1 MTGRTRTAMHS
12 RKIVAT
18 SVAALLALSAYGVWF
33 TGRERAKVISMPSPT
48 STGGT
53 VALNDDGTLAT
64 ALALVKLPTTI
75 EELPLA
81 QDALRLADRE
91 MDLAF
96 ADAVRQ
102 LAAHPQPITPQM
114 HAIAERLAMAQR
126 QHASDSVRVAQL
138 ETAAAAGASD
148 GQLDL
153 AKARLE
159 VGQDEV
165 DDARNDLIHAGGDP
179 QGRVQALVQ
188 EHADASRNADSLHLK
203 AVAPLDP
210 DGLVQVGRGISAL
223 RLKDLRLQDAIASSQ
238 AIAVSMDSTHQ
249 RLDIQV
255 ADTTRKDSTSLSAM
269 RRRALEYETGA
280 GAGRRRAN
288 QLRLAKV
295 YADWMQVVKDEER
308 MLEHDALRDVVLILC
323 IIMLWLYSD
332 TLIKRVMVVE
342 RLERRSAQRLRVVA
356 RVSLQA
362 IGILL
367 ILIVIFGTPS
377 NLGTILGL
385 AGAGLTVALKDFI
398 VSFMG
403 WLVLMGRHGV
413 RITDLVEING
423 VTGEVEEL
431 GLFNTVLQETGN
443 WTDAGHLTGRRV
455 TFTNSYAI
463 EGHYFNFSTSG
474 QWLWDEVRIAVPAGK
489 DPYRVV
495 ESLQKRVQ
503 EVTAE
508 NAKLAE
514 REWTGASRSPG
525 PGTIA
530 AAPAI
535 TIKPIMGGVEVTLR
549 YITHAAERYDVRA
562 KLYQAAVEVLG
573 EGAPAEG
580 ATRVSGAN
588 PASVQTPGQVL
599 DGSVSPSAIS
609 AAS

>member
-1 MTGRTRTAMHS
+1 M
-12 RKIVAT
+12 
-18 SVAALLALSAYGVWF
+18 SVAALLALSVYGVWF
-33 TGRERAKVISMPSPT
+33 TGRERARVGSLASPT
-48 STGGT
+48 TSGATIT
-53 VALNDDGTLAT
+53 LTDDGTLTT
-64 ALALVKLPTTI
+64 ALTLVKLPTTI

-102 LAAHPQPITPQM
+102 LAAHPQQVTPET

-126 QHASDSVRVAQL
+126 QHATDSMRVAEL
-138 ETAAAAGASD
+138 EGADASAAGS

-159 VGQDEV
+159 VSQDEM
-165 DDARNDLIHAGGDP
+165 DDAGNDLIHAGGDP

-188 EHADASRNADSLHLK
+188 EHADASRNADSLHIK
-203 AVAPLDP
+203 AVPPLDP
-210 DGLVQVGRGISAL
+210 DGLIQTGRGISAL
-223 RLKDLRLQDAIASSQ
+223 RLKDLRLQEAIASSE
-238 AIAVSMDSTHQ
+238 AIAASMDSTHQ
-249 RLDIQV
+249 RLDVQV
-255 ADTTRKDSTSLSAM
+255 ADTTRKDSMSLEAV

-295 YADWMQVVKDEER
+295 YADWIQVVKEQER
-308 MLEHDALRDVVLILC
+308 ALEHDALRDLVLILC
-323 IIMLWLYSD
+323 IIMLWIYSD
-332 TLIKRVMVVE
+332 TLVARVLVVE

-362 IGILL
+362 VGILL
-367 ILIVIFGTPS
+367 ILIITFGTPN

-413 RITDLVEING
+413 RIADLVEING

-489 DPYRVV
+489 DPYRIV

-503 EVTAE
+503 EMTAE
-508 NAKLAE
+508 NAKRAE

-530 AAPAI
+530 AAPAM

-549 YITHAAERYDVRA
+549 FITHAAERYDVRA
-562 KLYQAAVEVLG
+562 KLYQAAVGVLG
-573 EGAPAEG
+573 EATPLDDAKALPGAVE
-580 ATRVSGAN
+580 
-588 PASVQTPGQVL
+588 
-599 DGSVSPSAIS
+599 SPS
-609 AAS
+609 

>member
-1 MTGRTRTAMHS
+1 MTGRTHTAMHS
-12 RKIVAT
+12 RTIAAL

-33 TGRERAKVISMPSPT
+33 TGRERERFVSLRSPT
-48 STGGT
+48 ATGAT
-53 VALNDDGTLAT
+53 ITLNDDGTLAT

-81 QDALRLADRE
+81 QDALRVADRE

-102 LAAHPQPITPQM
+102 LAAHPQQVTPET
-114 HAIAERLAMAQR
+114 HAITERLAMAQR
-126 QHASDSVRVAQL
+126 QHAADSVRVAEL
-138 ETAAAAGASD
+138 EGAAAVGAGN

-153 AKARLE
+153 ARARLE
-159 VGQDEV
+159 VSQDEV

-188 EHADASRNADSLHLK
+188 EHADASRNADSLHIK

-210 DGLVQVGRGISAL
+210 DGLVQTGRGISAL

-238 AIAVSMDSTHQ
+238 SIAASMDSAHQ
-249 RLDIQV
+249 LLDVQV
-255 ADTTRKDSTSLSAM
+255 ADTTRKDSTSLAAM

-295 YADWMQVVKDEER
+295 YDDWLHVVREQER
-308 MLEHDALRDVVLILC
+308 ALEHDALRDLVLILC

-332 TLIKRVMVVE
+332 TLVARVLVVE

-377 NLGTILGL
+377 NLATILGL

-413 RITDLVEING
+413 RISDLVEING

-431 GLFNTVLQETGN
+431 GLFNTVLHETGN

-508 NAKLAE
+508 NAKRAE

-530 AAPAI
+530 AAPAM

-549 YITHAAERYDVRA
+549 FITHAAERYDVRA

-573 EGAPAEG
+573 EATSTDEAKALPA
-580 ATRVSGAN
+580 
-588 PASVQTPGQVL
+588 
-599 DGSVSPSAIS
+599 
-609 AAS
+609 

>member
-1 MTGRTRTAMHS
+1 MTGRNHNKMHS
-12 RKIVAT
+12 RKVVAL

-33 TGRERAKVISMPSPT
+33 TGRERARVVSLASPT
-48 STGGT
+48 TSGATIILT
-53 VALNDDGTLAT
+53 DDGTLTT
-64 ALALVKLPTTI
+64 ALTLVKLPTTI

-81 QDALRLADRE
+81 QNALRLADRE

-102 LAAHPQPITPQM
+102 LAAHPQQVTPET
-114 HAIAERLAMAQR
+114 HAIAERLTLAQR
-126 QHASDSVRVAQL
+126 QHATDSMRVAEL
-138 ETAAAAGASD
+138 EGADAAAAGS

-159 VGQDEV
+159 VSRDEM
-165 DDARNDLIHAGGDP
+165 DDAGNDLIHAGGDP

-203 AVAPLDP
+203 AVPVLDP
-210 DGLVQVGRGISAL
+210 DGLVQTGRGISAL
-223 RLKDLRLQDAIASSQ
+223 RLKDIRLQEAIASSE
-238 AIAVSMDSTHQ
+238 AIAASMDSTHQ
-249 RLDIQV
+249 RLDVRV
-255 ADTTRKDSTSLSAM
+255 ADTTRKDSMSLEAV

-295 YADWMQVVKDEER
+295 YADWIQVVKEQER
-308 MLEHDALRDVVLILC
+308 ALEHDALRDLVLILC
-323 IIMLWLYSD
+323 IIMLWIYSD
-332 TLIKRVMVVE
+332 TLVARVLVVE

-362 IGILL
+362 VGILL
-367 ILIVIFGTPS
+367 ILIITFGTPN

-489 DPYRVV
+489 DPHRIV
-495 ESLQKRVQ
+495 ELLQKRVQ

-508 NAKLAE
+508 NAKRAE

-530 AAPAI
+530 AAPAM

-549 YITHAAERYDVRA
+549 FITHAAERYEVRA
-562 KLYQAAVEVLG
+562 KLYQTAVEVLG
-573 EGAPAEG
+573 EATPIEAPKDI
-580 ATRVSGAN
+580 SG
-588 PASVQTPGQVL
+588 VMQGTL
-599 DGSVSPSAIS
+599 
-609 AAS
+609 

>member
-1 MTGRTRTAMHS
+1 MTGQTHTTRQS
-12 RKIVAT
+12 RKIAAL
-18 SVAALLALSAYGVWF
+18 SVTALLALSAYGVWF
-33 TGRERAKVISMPSPT
+33 TGRERARIVSVASPT
-48 STGGT
+48 TSGATIT
-53 VALNDDGTLAT
+53 LNDDGTLAT
-64 ALALVKLPTTI
+64 ALTLVKIPATI

-81 QDALRLADRE
+81 QNALRLADRE

-102 LAAHPQPITPQM
+102 LAAHPQQVTPET
-114 HAIAERLAMAQR
+114 HAIAERLALAQR
-126 QHASDSVRVAQL
+126 QHATDSIRVAEL
-138 ETAAAAGASD
+138 EGADASAASS

-159 VGQDEV
+159 VSRDEV
-165 DDARNDLIHAGGDP
+165 DDAANDLIHAGGDP

-203 AVAPLDP
+203 AVPALDP
-210 DGLVQVGRGISAL
+210 DGLVQTGRGISAL
-223 RLKDLRLQDAIASSQ
+223 RLKDLRLQEAIASSE
-238 AIAVSMDSTHQ
+238 AIAASMDSTHQ
-249 RLDIQV
+249 RLDVRV
-255 ADTTRKDSTSLSAM
+255 ADTTRKDSMSLGAV

-295 YADWMQVVKDEER
+295 YADWIQVVKEQER
-308 MLEHDALRDVVLILC
+308 ALEHDALRDLVLILC
-323 IIMLWLYSD
+323 IIMLWIYSD
-332 TLIKRVMVVE
+332 TLVARVLVVE

-362 IGILL
+362 VGILL
-367 ILIVIFGTPS
+367 ILIITFGTPN

-413 RITDLVEING
+413 RIADLVEING

-489 DPYRVV
+489 DPYRIV
-495 ESLQKRVQ
+495 ELLQKRVQ

-508 NAKLAE
+508 NAKRAE

-530 AAPAI
+530 AAPAM

-549 YITHAAERYDVRA
+549 FITHAAERYEVRA
-562 KLYQAAVEVLG
+562 KLYQTAVEVLG
-573 EGAPAEG
+573 EATPIEAPKDI
-580 ATRVSGAN
+580 SG
-588 PASVQTPGQVL
+588 VMQGTL
-599 DGSVSPSAIS
+599 
-609 AAS
+609 

>member
-1 MTGRTRTAMHS
+1 MTGRTHTARHS
-12 RKIVAT
+12 RKVAAL

-33 TGRERAKVISMPSPT
+33 TGRERARVVSLASPT
-48 STGGT
+48 TSGATIILT
-53 VALNDDGTLAT
+53 DDGTLTT
-64 ALALVKLPTTI
+64 ALTLVKLPTTI

-102 LAAHPQPITPQM
+102 LAAHPQQVTPET
-114 HAIAERLAMAQR
+114 HAIAERLALAQR
-126 QHASDSVRVAQL
+126 QHATDSMRVAEL
-138 ETAAAAGASD
+138 EGADASAAGS

-159 VGQDEV
+159 VSQDEM
-165 DDARNDLIHAGGDP
+165 DDAGNDLIHAGGDP

-203 AVAPLDP
+203 AVPALDP
-210 DGLVQVGRGISAL
+210 DGLVQTGRGISAL
-223 RLKDLRLQDAIASSQ
+223 RLKDIRLQEAIASSE
-238 AIAVSMDSTHQ
+238 AIAASMDSTHQ
-249 RLDIQV
+249 RLDVRV
-255 ADTTRKDSTSLSAM
+255 ADTTRKDSMSLEAV

-295 YADWMQVVKDEER
+295 YADWIQVVKEQER
-308 MLEHDALRDVVLILC
+308 ALEHDALRDLVLILC
-323 IIMLWLYSD
+323 IIMLWIYSD
-332 TLIKRVMVVE
+332 TLVARVLVVE

-362 IGILL
+362 VGILL
-367 ILIVIFGTPS
+367 ILIITFGTPN

-413 RITDLVEING
+413 RIADLVEING

-489 DPYRVV
+489 DPYRIV
-495 ESLQKRVQ
+495 ELLQKRVQ

-508 NAKLAE
+508 NAKRAE

-525 PGTIA
+525 PGTFA
-530 AAPAI
+530 AAPAM

-549 YITHAAERYDVRA
+549 FITHAAERYEVRA
-562 KLYQAAVEVLG
+562 KLYQTAVEVLG
-573 EGAPAEG
+573 EATPIEAPKDI
-580 ATRVSGAN
+580 SG
-588 PASVQTPGQVL
+588 VMQGTL
-599 DGSVSPSAIS
+599 
-609 AAS
+609 

>member
-1 MTGRTRTAMHS
+1 MTGRTHTARHS
-12 RKIVAT
+12 RKVAAL

-33 TGRERAKVISMPSPT
+33 TGRERARVVSLASPT
-48 STGGT
+48 TSGATIILT
-53 VALNDDGTLAT
+53 DDGTLTT
-64 ALALVKLPTTI
+64 ALTLVKLPTTI

-102 LAAHPQPITPQM
+102 LAAHPQQVTPET
-114 HAIAERLAMAQR
+114 HAIAERLALAQR
-126 QHASDSVRVAQL
+126 QHATDSMRVAEL
-138 ETAAAAGASD
+138 EGADASAAGS

-159 VGQDEV
+159 VSQDEM
-165 DDARNDLIHAGGDP
+165 DDAGNDLIHAGGDP

-203 AVAPLDP
+203 AVPALDP
-210 DGLVQVGRGISAL
+210 DGLVQTGRGISAL
-223 RLKDLRLQDAIASSQ
+223 RLKDLRLQEAIASSE
-238 AIAVSMDSTHQ
+238 AIAASMDSTHQ
-249 RLDIQV
+249 RLDVRV
-255 ADTTRKDSTSLSAM
+255 ADTTRKDSMSLEAV

-295 YADWMQVVKDEER
+295 YADWIQVVKEQER
-308 MLEHDALRDVVLILC
+308 ALEHDALRDLVLILC
-323 IIMLWLYSD
+323 IIMLWIYSD
-332 TLIKRVMVVE
+332 TLVARVLVVE

-362 IGILL
+362 VGILL
-367 ILIVIFGTPS
+367 ILIITFGTPN

-413 RITDLVEING
+413 RIADLVEING

-489 DPYRVV
+489 DPYRIV
-495 ESLQKRVQ
+495 ELLQKRVQ

-508 NAKLAE
+508 NAKRAE

-530 AAPAI
+530 AAPAM

-549 YITHAAERYDVRA
+549 FITHAAERYEVRA
-562 KLYQAAVEVLG
+562 KLYQTAVEVLG
-573 EGAPAEG
+573 EATPIEAPKDISGVMEG
-580 ATRVSGAN
+580 T
-588 PASVQTPGQVL
+588 L
-599 DGSVSPSAIS
+599 
-609 AAS
+609 

>member
-1 MTGRTRTAMHS
+1 MTGQTHTARHS
-12 RKIVAT
+12 RQVAAL

-33 TGRERAKVISMPSPT
+33 TGRERARVVSLASPT
-48 STGGT
+48 SSGATIILT
-53 VALNDDGTLAT
+53 DDGTLST
-64 ALALVKLPTTI
+64 ALTLVKLPLTI

-102 LAAHPQPITPQM
+102 LAAHPQQVTPET
-114 HAIAERLAMAQR
+114 HALAERLTLAQR
-126 QHASDSVRVAQL
+126 QHATDSMRVAEL
-138 ETAAAAGASD
+138 EGADASAAGS

-159 VGQDEV
+159 VSRDEV
-165 DDARNDLIHAGGDP
+165 DDAGNDLIHAGGDP

-188 EHADASRNADSLHLK
+188 EHADASRNADSLHIK
-203 AVAPLDP
+203 AVPPLDP
-210 DGLVQVGRGISAL
+210 DGLIQTGRGISAL
-223 RLKDLRLQDAIASSQ
+223 RLKDLRLQEAIASSE
-238 AIAVSMDSTHQ
+238 AIAASMDSTHQ
-249 RLDIQV
+249 RLDVRV
-255 ADTTRKDSTSLSAM
+255 ADTTRKDSMSLEAV

-288 QLRLAKV
+288 QLRLTKV
-295 YADWMQVVKDEER
+295 YADWIQVVKEQER
-308 MLEHDALRDVVLILC
+308 ALEHDALRDLVLILC
-323 IIMLWLYSD
+323 IIMLWIYSD
-332 TLIKRVMVVE
+332 TLVARVLVVE

-362 IGILL
+362 VGILL
-367 ILIVIFGTPS
+367 ILIITFGTPN

-489 DPYRVV
+489 DPYRIV
-495 ESLQKRVQ
+495 ELLQKRVQ

-508 NAKLAE
+508 NAKRAE

-535 TIKPIMGGVEVTLR
+535 TIKPVMGGVEVTLR
-549 YITHAAERYDVRA
+549 FITHAAERYDVRA

-573 EGAPAEG
+573 EATPLDDAKALPGAVE
-580 ATRVSGAN
+580 
-588 PASVQTPGQVL
+588 
-599 DGSVSPSAIS
+599 SPS
-609 AAS
+609 

>member
-1 MTGRTRTAMHS
+1 MTGRNHNKMHS
-12 RKIVAT
+12 RKVVAL
-18 SVAALLALSAYGVWF
+18 SVAALLGLSAYGVWF
-33 TGRERAKVISMPSPT
+33 TGRERARVVSLASPT
-48 STGGT
+48 TAGAT
-53 VALNDDGTLAT
+53 IILTDDGTLTT
-64 ALALVKLPTTI
+64 ALTLVKLPTTI

-102 LAAHPQPITPQM
+102 LAAHPQQVTPETQG
-114 HAIAERLAMAQR
+114 IAERLALAQR
-126 QHASDSVRVAQL
+126 QHATDSMRVVELAG
-138 ETAAAAGASD
+138 ADASAAGS

-159 VGQDEV
+159 VSQDEM
-165 DDARNDLIHAGGDP
+165 DDAGNDLIHAGGDP

-188 EHADASRNADSLHLK
+188 EHADASRNADSLHIK
-203 AVAPLDP
+203 AVPPLDP
-210 DGLVQVGRGISAL
+210 DGLIQTGRGISAL
-223 RLKDLRLQDAIASSQ
+223 RLKDLRLQEAIASSK
-238 AIAVSMDSTHQ
+238 AIAASMDSTHQ
-249 RLDIQV
+249 RLDVQV
-255 ADTTRKDSTSLSAM
+255 ADTTRKDSMSLEAV

-295 YADWMQVVKDEER
+295 YADWIQVVKEQER
-308 MLEHDALRDVVLILC
+308 ALEHDALRDLVLILC
-323 IIMLWLYSD
+323 IIMLWIYSD
-332 TLIKRVMVVE
+332 TLVARVLVVE

-362 IGILL
+362 VGILL
-367 ILIVIFGTPS
+367 ILIITFGTPN

-413 RITDLVEING
+413 RIADLVEING

-489 DPYRVV
+489 DPYRIV

-503 EVTAE
+503 EMTAE
-508 NAKLAE
+508 NAKRAE

-549 YITHAAERYDVRA
+549 FITHAAERYDVRA

-573 EGAPAEG
+573 EATPLDDAKALPAAVE
-580 ATRVSGAN
+580 
-588 PASVQTPGQVL
+588 
-599 DGSVSPSAIS
+599 SPS
-609 AAS
+609 

>member
-1 MTGRTRTAMHS
+1 MTGRNHNKMHS
-12 RKIVAT
+12 RKVVAL
-18 SVAALLALSAYGVWF
+18 SVAALLGLSAYGVWF
-33 TGRERAKVISMPSPT
+33 TGRERARVVSLASPT
-48 STGGT
+48 TSGATIT
-53 VALNDDGTLAT
+53 LTDDGTLTT
-64 ALALVKLPTTI
+64 ALTLVKLPTTI

-102 LAAHPQPITPQM
+102 LAAHPQQVTPET
-114 HAIAERLAMAQR
+114 HAIAERLTLAQR
-126 QHASDSVRVAQL
+126 QHATDSMRVAEL
-138 ETAAAAGASD
+138 EGADASAAGS
-148 GQLDL
+148 GQIDL

-159 VGQDEV
+159 VSQDEM
-165 DDARNDLIHAGGDP
+165 DDAGNDLIHAGGDP

-188 EHADASRNADSLHLK
+188 EHADASRNADSLHIK
-203 AVAPLDP
+203 AVPPLDP
-210 DGLVQVGRGISAL
+210 DGLIQTGRGISAL
-223 RLKDLRLQDAIASSQ
+223 RLKDLRLQEAIASSE
-238 AIAVSMDSTHQ
+238 AIAASMDSTHQ
-249 RLDIQV
+249 RLDVQV
-255 ADTTRKDSTSLSAM
+255 ADTTRKDSMSLEAV

-295 YADWMQVVKDEER
+295 YADWIQVVKEQER
-308 MLEHDALRDVVLILC
+308 ALEHDALRDLVLILC
-323 IIMLWLYSD
+323 IIMLWIYSD
-332 TLIKRVMVVE
+332 TLVARVLVVE

-362 IGILL
+362 VGILL
-367 ILIVIFGTPS
+367 ILIITFGTPN

-413 RITDLVEING
+413 RIADLVEING

-489 DPYRVV
+489 DPYRIV

-503 EVTAE
+503 EMTAE
-508 NAKLAE
+508 NAKRAE

-549 YITHAAERYDVRA
+549 FITHAAERYDVRA

-573 EGAPAEG
+573 EATPLDDAKALPGAVE
-580 ATRVSGAN
+580 
-588 PASVQTPGQVL
+588 
-599 DGSVSPSAIS
+599 SPS
-609 AAS
+609 

>member
-1 MTGRTRTAMHS
+1 MTGRTHTARHS
-12 RKIVAT
+12 RKVAAL

-33 TGRERAKVISMPSPT
+33 TGRERARVVSLASPT
-48 STGGT
+48 TSGATIILT
-53 VALNDDGTLAT
+53 DDGTLTT
-64 ALALVKLPTTI
+64 ALTLVKLPTTI

-81 QDALRLADRE
+81 QNALRLADRE

-102 LAAHPQPITPQM
+102 LAAHPQQVTPET
-114 HAIAERLAMAQR
+114 HAIAERLALAQR
-126 QHASDSVRVAQL
+126 QHATDSMRVAEL
-138 ETAAAAGASD
+138 EGADAAAAGS

-159 VGQDEV
+159 VSRDEV
-165 DDARNDLIHAGGDP
+165 DDAGNDLIHAGGDP

-203 AVAPLDP
+203 AVPALDP
-210 DGLVQVGRGISAL
+210 DGLVQTGRGISAL
-223 RLKDLRLQDAIASSQ
+223 RLKDIRLQEAIASSE
-238 AIAVSMDSTHQ
+238 AIAASMDSTHQ
-249 RLDIQV
+249 RLDVRV
-255 ADTTRKDSTSLSAM
+255 ADTTRKDSMSLEAV

-295 YADWMQVVKDEER
+295 YADWIQVVKEQER
-308 MLEHDALRDVVLILC
+308 ALEHDALRDLVLILC
-323 IIMLWLYSD
+323 IIMLWIYSD
-332 TLIKRVMVVE
+332 TLVARVLVVE

-362 IGILL
+362 VGILL
-367 ILIVIFGTPS
+367 ILIITFGTPN

-413 RITDLVEING
+413 RIADLVEING

-489 DPYRVV
+489 DPYRIV
-495 ESLQKRVQ
+495 ELLQKRVQ

-508 NAKLAE
+508 NAKRAE

-525 PGTIA
+525 PGTFA
-530 AAPAI
+530 AAPAM

-549 YITHAAERYDVRA
+549 FITHAAERYEVRA
-562 KLYQAAVEVLG
+562 KLYQTAVEVLG
-573 EGAPAEG
+573 EATPIEAPKDI
-580 ATRVSGAN
+580 SG
-588 PASVQTPGQVL
+588 VMQGTL
-599 DGSVSPSAIS
+599 
-609 AAS
+609 

>member
-1 MTGRTRTAMHS
+1 MTGRNHNKMHP
-12 RKIVAT
+12 RKVVAL

-33 TGRERAKVISMPSPT
+33 TGRERARVVSLASPT
-48 STGGT
+48 TSGATIILT
-53 VALNDDGTLAT
+53 DDGTLTT
-64 ALALVKLPTTI
+64 ALTLVKLPTTI

-81 QDALRLADRE
+81 QNALRLADRE

-102 LAAHPQPITPQM
+102 LAAHPQQVTPET
-114 HAIAERLAMAQR
+114 HAIAERLALAQR
-126 QHASDSVRVAQL
+126 QHATDSMRVAEL
-138 ETAAAAGASD
+138 EGADASAAGS

-159 VGQDEV
+159 VSQDEM
-165 DDARNDLIHAGGDP
+165 DDAGNDLIHAGGDP

-203 AVAPLDP
+203 AVPALDP
-210 DGLVQVGRGISAL
+210 DGLVQTGRGISAL
-223 RLKDLRLQDAIASSQ
+223 RLKDIRLQEAIASSE
-238 AIAVSMDSTHQ
+238 AIAASMDSTHQ
-249 RLDIQV
+249 RLDVRV
-255 ADTTRKDSTSLSAM
+255 ADTTRKDSMSLEAV

-295 YADWMQVVKDEER
+295 YADWILVVKEQER
-308 MLEHDALRDVVLILC
+308 ALEHDALRDLVLILC
-323 IIMLWLYSD
+323 IIMLWIYSD
-332 TLIKRVMVVE
+332 TLVARVLVVE

-362 IGILL
+362 VGILL
-367 ILIVIFGTPS
+367 ILIITFGTPN

-413 RITDLVEING
+413 RIADLVEING

-489 DPYRVV
+489 DPYRIV
-495 ESLQKRVQ
+495 ELLQKRVQ

-508 NAKLAE
+508 NAKRAE

-535 TIKPIMGGVEVTLR
+535 TIKPVMGGVEVTLR
-549 YITHAAERYDVRA
+549 FITHAAERYDVRA

-573 EGAPAEG
+573 EATPLDDAKALPGAVE
-580 ATRVSGAN
+580 
-588 PASVQTPGQVL
+588 
-599 DGSVSPSAIS
+599 SPS
-609 AAS
+609 

>member
-1 MTGRTRTAMHS
+1 MTGRNHNKMHS
-12 RKIVAT
+12 RKVVAL

-33 TGRERAKVISMPSPT
+33 TGRERARVVSLASPT
-48 STGGT
+48 TSGATIILT
-53 VALNDDGTLAT
+53 DDGTLTT
-64 ALALVKLPTTI
+64 ALTLVKLPTTI

-81 QDALRLADRE
+81 QNALRLADRE

-102 LAAHPQPITPQM
+102 LAAHPQQVTPET
-114 HAIAERLAMAQR
+114 HAIAERLTLAQR
-126 QHASDSVRVAQL
+126 QHATDSMRVAEL
-138 ETAAAAGASD
+138 EGADAAAAGS

-159 VGQDEV
+159 VSRDEM
-165 DDARNDLIHAGGDP
+165 DDAGNDLIHAGGDP

-203 AVAPLDP
+203 AVPVLDP
-210 DGLVQVGRGISAL
+210 DGLVQTGRGISAL
-223 RLKDLRLQDAIASSQ
+223 RLKDIRLQEAIASSE
-238 AIAVSMDSTHQ
+238 AIAASMDSTHQ
-249 RLDIQV
+249 RLDVRV
-255 ADTTRKDSTSLSAM
+255 ADTTRKDSMSLEAV

-295 YADWMQVVKDEER
+295 YADWIQVVKEQER
-308 MLEHDALRDVVLILC
+308 ALEHDALRDLVLILC
-323 IIMLWLYSD
+323 IIMLWIYSD
-332 TLIKRVMVVE
+332 TLVARVLVVE

-362 IGILL
+362 VGILL
-367 ILIVIFGTPS
+367 ILIITFGTPN

-489 DPYRVV
+489 DPYRIV
-495 ESLQKRVQ
+495 ELLQKRVQ

-508 NAKLAE
+508 NAKRAE

-530 AAPAI
+530 AAPAM

-549 YITHAAERYDVRA
+549 FITHAAERYEVRA
-562 KLYQAAVEVLG
+562 KLYQTAVEVLG
-573 EGAPAEG
+573 EATPIEAPKDI
-580 ATRVSGAN
+580 SG
-588 PASVQTPGQVL
+588 VMQGTL
-599 DGSVSPSAIS
+599 
-609 AAS
+609 

>member
-1 MTGRTRTAMHS
+1 M
-12 RKIVAT
+12 AT

-33 TGRERAKVISMPSPT
+33 TGREGGKRIAAPST
-48 STGGT
+48 TAAGT
-53 VALNDDGTLAT
+53 TLTLNDDGTLAT
-64 ALALVKLPTTI
+64 ALALVKLPTTT

-81 QDALRLADRE
+81 QDAMRLADRE

-96 ADAVRQ
+96 ADAVRR
-102 LAAHPQPITPQM
+102 LVAHPQPVTPEMQ
-114 HAIAERLAMAQR
+114 AISARLATAQR
-126 QHASDSVRVAQL
+126 QHLADSVRVAEL
-138 ETAAAAGASD
+138 EGAAVAGAGS

-153 AKARLE
+153 ARARLE
-159 VGQDEV
+159 VDQDEV

-188 EHADASRNADSLHLK
+188 EHADASRNADSLHIR

-210 DGLVQVGRGISAL
+210 DGLVQIGRGISAL
-223 RLKDLRLQDAIASSQ
+223 RLKDLRLQDAIAASQ
-238 AIAVSMDSTHQ
+238 SIAAAMDSAHQ
-249 RLDIQV
+249 KLDV
-255 ADTTRKDSTSLSAM
+255 KVSDTTRKDSTSLGAM

-280 GAGRRRAN
+280 GAGSRRAN

-295 YADWMQVVKDEER
+295 YGGWLQVVRDQER
-308 MLEHDALRDVVLILC
+308 TLEHSALRDLVLILC

-332 TLIKRVMVVE
+332 TLVARVLVVKR
-342 RLERRSAQRLRVVA
+342 LDRRSAQRLRVVA
-356 RVSLQA
+356 RVSLQVL
-362 IGILL
+362 GILFV
-367 ILIVIFGTPS
+367 LIVIFGTPS
-377 NLGTILGL
+377 NLATILGL

-413 RITDLVEING
+413 RVADLVEING
-423 VTGEVEEL
+423 VTGEVEEM

-463 EGHYFNFSTSG
+463 EGHYFNYSTSG
-474 QWLWDEVRIAVPAGK
+474 QWLWDEVRVAVPAGR
-489 DPYRVV
+489 DPYPIVT
-495 ESLQKRVQ
+495 SLQKKVQ

-508 NAKLAE
+508 NAKRAE

-549 YITHAAERYDVRA
+549 FITHAAERYDVRA

-573 EGAPAEG
+573 E
-580 ATRVSGAN
+580 ATSTDEAKTL
-588 PASVQTPGQVL
+588 SDT
-599 DGSVSPSAIS
+599 SAIQGS
-609 AAS
+609 GG

>member
-1 MTGRTRTAMHS
+1 MTGRNHNKMHS
-12 RKIVAT
+12 RKVVAL

-33 TGRERAKVISMPSPT
+33 TGRERARVVSLASPT
-48 STGGT
+48 TSGATIILT
-53 VALNDDGTLAT
+53 DDGTLTT
-64 ALALVKLPTTI
+64 ALTLVKLPTTI

-81 QDALRLADRE
+81 QNALRLADRE

-102 LAAHPQPITPQM
+102 LAAHPQQVTPET
-114 HAIAERLAMAQR
+114 HAIAERLTLAQR
-126 QHASDSVRVAQL
+126 QHATDSMRVAEL
-138 ETAAAAGASD
+138 EGADAAAAGS

-159 VGQDEV
+159 VSRDEM
-165 DDARNDLIHAGGDP
+165 DDAGNDLIHAGGDP

-203 AVAPLDP
+203 AVPVLDP
-210 DGLVQVGRGISAL
+210 DGLVQTGRGISAL
-223 RLKDLRLQDAIASSQ
+223 RLKDIRLQEAIASSE
-238 AIAVSMDSTHQ
+238 AIAASMDSTHQ
-249 RLDIQV
+249 RLDVRV
-255 ADTTRKDSTSLSAM
+255 ADTTRKDSMSLEAV

-295 YADWMQVVKDEER
+295 YADWIQVVKEQER
-308 MLEHDALRDVVLILC
+308 ALEHDALRDLVLILC
-323 IIMLWLYSD
+323 IIMLWIYSD
-332 TLIKRVMVVE
+332 TLVARVLVVE

-362 IGILL
+362 VGILL
-367 ILIVIFGTPS
+367 ILIITFGTPN

-413 RITDLVEING
+413 RIADLVEING

-489 DPYRVV
+489 DPHRIV
-495 ESLQKRVQ
+495 ELLQKRVQ

-508 NAKLAE
+508 NAKRAE

-530 AAPAI
+530 AAPAM

-549 YITHAAERYDVRA
+549 FITHAAERYEVRA
-562 KLYQAAVEVLG
+562 KLYQTAVEVLG
-573 EGAPAEG
+573 EATPIEAPKDI
-580 ATRVSGAN
+580 SG
-588 PASVQTPGQVL
+588 VMQGTL
-599 DGSVSPSAIS
+599 
-609 AAS
+609 

>member
-1 MTGRTRTAMHS
+1 MTGRTHTARHS
-12 RKIVAT
+12 RKVAAL
-18 SVAALLALSAYGVWF
+18 SVAALLALSAYGVWL
-33 TGRERAKVISMPSPT
+33 TGRERARVVSLASPT
-48 STGGT
+48 TSGATIILT
-53 VALNDDGTLAT
+53 DDGTLTT
-64 ALALVKLPTTI
+64 ALTLVKLPTTI

-81 QDALRLADRE
+81 QNALRLADRE

-102 LAAHPQPITPQM
+102 LAAHPQQVTPET
-114 HAIAERLAMAQR
+114 HAIAERLALAQR
-126 QHASDSVRVAQL
+126 QHATDSMRVAEL
-138 ETAAAAGASD
+138 EGADASAAGS

-159 VGQDEV
+159 VSQDEM
-165 DDARNDLIHAGGDP
+165 DDAGNDLIHAGGDP

-203 AVAPLDP
+203 AVPALDP
-210 DGLVQVGRGISAL
+210 DGLVQTGRGISAL
-223 RLKDLRLQDAIASSQ
+223 RLKDIRLQEAIASSE
-238 AIAVSMDSTHQ
+238 AIAASMDSTHQ
-249 RLDIQV
+249 RLDVRV
-255 ADTTRKDSTSLSAM
+255 ADTTRKDSMSLEAV

-295 YADWMQVVKDEER
+295 YADWIQVVKEQER
-308 MLEHDALRDVVLILC
+308 ALEHDALRDLVLILC
-323 IIMLWLYSD
+323 IIMLWIYSD
-332 TLIKRVMVVE
+332 TLVARVLVVE

-362 IGILL
+362 VGILL
-367 ILIVIFGTPS
+367 ILIITFGTPN

-413 RITDLVEING
+413 RIADLVEING

-489 DPYRVV
+489 DPYRIV
-495 ESLQKRVQ
+495 ELLQKRVQ

-508 NAKLAE
+508 NAKRAE

-525 PGTIA
+525 PGTFA
-530 AAPAI
+530 AAPAM

-549 YITHAAERYDVRA
+549 FITHAAERYEVRA
-562 KLYQAAVEVLG
+562 KLYQTAVEVLG
-573 EGAPAEG
+573 EATPIEAPKDI
-580 ATRVSGAN
+580 SG
-588 PASVQTPGQVL
+588 VMQGTL
-599 DGSVSPSAIS
+599 
-609 AAS
+609 

>member
-1 MTGRTRTAMHS
+1 MTGRNHNKMHS
-12 RKIVAT
+12 RKVVAL
-18 SVAALLALSAYGVWF
+18 SVAALLGLSAYGVWF
-33 TGRERAKVISMPSPT
+33 TGRERARVVSLASPT
-48 STGGT
+48 TSGATIT
-53 VALNDDGTLAT
+53 LTDDGTLTT
-64 ALALVKLPTTI
+64 ALTLVKLPTTI

-102 LAAHPQPITPQM
+102 LAAHPQQVTPET
-114 HAIAERLAMAQR
+114 HAIAERLTLAQR
-126 QHASDSVRVAQL
+126 QHATDSMRVAEL
-138 ETAAAAGASD
+138 EGADASAAGS
-148 GQLDL
+148 GQIDL

-159 VGQDEV
+159 VSQDEM
-165 DDARNDLIHAGGDP
+165 DDAGNDLIHAGGDP

-188 EHADASRNADSLHLK
+188 EHADASRNADSLHIK
-203 AVAPLDP
+203 AVPPLDP
-210 DGLVQVGRGISAL
+210 DGLIQTGRGISAL
-223 RLKDLRLQDAIASSQ
+223 RLKDLRLQEAIASSE
-238 AIAVSMDSTHQ
+238 AIAASMDSTHQ
-249 RLDIQV
+249 RLDVQV
-255 ADTTRKDSTSLSAM
+255 ADTTRKDSMSLEAV

-295 YADWMQVVKDEER
+295 YADWIQVVKEQER
-308 MLEHDALRDVVLILC
+308 ALEHDALRDLVLILC
-323 IIMLWLYSD
+323 IIMLWIYSD
-332 TLIKRVMVVE
+332 TLVARVLVVE

-362 IGILL
+362 VGILL
-367 ILIVIFGTPS
+367 ILIITFGTPN

-413 RITDLVEING
+413 RIADLVEING

-489 DPYRVV
+489 DPYRIV

-503 EVTAE
+503 EMTAE
-508 NAKLAE
+508 NAKRAE

-535 TIKPIMGGVEVTLR
+535 TIKPVMGGVEVTLR
-549 YITHAAERYDVRA
+549 FITHAAERYDVRA

-573 EGAPAEG
+573 EATPLDDAKALPGAVE
-580 ATRVSGAN
+580 
-588 PASVQTPGQVL
+588 
-599 DGSVSPSAIS
+599 SPS
-609 AAS
+609 

>member
-1 MTGRTRTAMHS
+1 MTGRNHNKMHS
-12 RKIVAT
+12 RKVVAL

-33 TGRERAKVISMPSPT
+33 TGRERARVVSLASPT
-48 STGGT
+48 TSGATIILT
-53 VALNDDGTLAT
+53 DDGTLTT
-64 ALALVKLPTTI
+64 ALTLVKLPTTI

-81 QDALRLADRE
+81 QNALRLADRE

-102 LAAHPQPITPQM
+102 LAAHPQQVTPET
-114 HAIAERLAMAQR
+114 HAIAERLTLAQR
-126 QHASDSVRVAQL
+126 QHATDSMRVAEL
-138 ETAAAAGASD
+138 EGADAAAAGS

-159 VGQDEV
+159 VSRDEM
-165 DDARNDLIHAGGDP
+165 DDAGNDLIHAGGDP

-203 AVAPLDP
+203 AVPVLDP
-210 DGLVQVGRGISAL
+210 DGLVQTGRGISAL
-223 RLKDLRLQDAIASSQ
+223 RLKDIRLQEAIASSE
-238 AIAVSMDSTHQ
+238 AIAASMDSTHQ
-249 RLDIQV
+249 RLDVRV
-255 ADTTRKDSTSLSAM
+255 ADTTRKDSMSLEAV

-295 YADWMQVVKDEER
+295 YADWIQVVKEQER
-308 MLEHDALRDVVLILC
+308 ALEHDALRDLVLILC
-323 IIMLWLYSD
+323 IIMLWIYSD
-332 TLIKRVMVVE
+332 TLVARVLVVE

-362 IGILL
+362 VGILL
-367 ILIVIFGTPS
+367 ILIITFGTPN

-489 DPYRVV
+489 DPYRIV
-495 ESLQKRVQ
+495 ELLQKRVQ

-508 NAKLAE
+508 NAKRAE

-530 AAPAI
+530 AAPAM
-535 TIKPIMGGVEVTLR
+535 TIKPTMGGVEVTLR
-549 YITHAAERYDVRA
+549 FITHAAERYEVRA
-562 KLYQAAVEVLG
+562 KLYQTAVEVLG
-573 EGAPAEG
+573 EATPIEAPKDI
-580 ATRVSGAN
+580 SG
-588 PASVQTPGQVL
+588 VMQGTL
-599 DGSVSPSAIS
+599 
-609 AAS
+609 

>member
-1 MTGRTRTAMHS
+1 MTGRNPAVMRS
-12 RKIVAT
+12 RNIVAS
-18 SVAALLALSAYGVWF
+18 SVAALLALSAYGVYV
-33 TGRERAKVISMPSPT
+33 TGRERARLVPLPSPT
-48 STGGT
+48 ATGAT
-53 VALNDDGTLAT
+53 LTLNDDGTLET
-64 ALALVKLPTTI
+64 ALALVKLPTTT

-102 LAAHPQPITPQM
+102 LASHPQRMTPDM
-114 HAIAERLAMAQR
+114 RAIAERLQKAQQQRMA
-126 QHASDSVRVAQL
+126 DSVRVTQL
-138 ETAAAAGASD
+138 EGADTASAGD

-159 VGQDEV
+159 VDQDEV

-179 QGRVQALVQ
+179 QGRVLALVQ
-188 EHADASRNADSLHLK
+188 EHQDASRNADSLQIK
-203 AVAPLDP
+203 AAAPLDP
-210 DGLVQVGRGISAL
+210 GGLVQTGRGFSSL
-223 RLKDLRLQDAIASSQ
+223 RLKDLRLQQAIASSRS
-238 AIAVSMDSTHQ
+238 IAASREAAHQ
-249 RLDIQV
+249 KLDEQV
-255 ADTTRKDSTSLSAM
+255 ADTSRRDSTSLAAM

-280 GAGRRRAN
+280 GAGHRSTN
-288 QLRLAKV
+288 QLRLASV
-295 YADWMQVVKDEER
+295 YADWLQVVKEQER
-308 MLEHDALRDVVLILC
+308 TLEHSALRDIVLILS

-332 TLIKRVMVVE
+332 GLIARVLAVE

-362 IGILL
+362 FGILL

-377 NLGTILGL
+377 NLATILGL

-403 WLVLMGRHGV
+403 WLMLMGRNGV

-423 VTGEVEEL
+423 VTGEVVEL
-431 GLFNTVLQETGN
+431 GLFNTVLHETGN

-474 QWLWDEVRIAVPAGK
+474 QWLWDEVRITVPAGK
-489 DPYRVV
+489 DPYRIV
-495 ESLQKRVQ
+495 ESLQQRVQ

-508 NAKLAE
+508 NAKLAA

-549 YITHAAERYDVRA
+549 FITHAAERYEVRA
-562 KLYQAAVEVLG
+562 KLYQTAVEVLG
-573 EGAPAEG
+573 EPTSTESAKGPPDENPIAGRPGAGERQRHE
-580 ATRVSGAN
+580 T
-588 PASVQTPGQVL
+588 
-599 DGSVSPSAIS
+599 
-609 AAS
+609 